1 MALTDEIYQ
10 MAAVFAPAGTDE
22 QMLFSLCRAAEQS
35 ITARLRPGV
44 TADDCRD
51 SFVCAAAWIAV
62 SYLPQSVQTRQ
73 VQSFTVG
80 EVSVTAGSP
89 DADVSGAAA
98 CLRTQAELLMAPYC
112 ASGGGFAFLGVR
124 G

>member
-10 MAAVFAPAGTDE
+10 TAAVFAPAGTDE
-22 QMLFSLCRAAEQS
+22 QMLRRLCRAAEQAVA
-35 ITARLRPGV
+35 ARLRAGV
-44 TADDCRD
+44 TGYDCHD

-62 SYLPQSVQTRQ
+62 SYLPQSAGAGKQ
-73 VQSFTVG
+73 VRSFTVG
-80 EVSVTAGSP
+80 EVSVTETEAAS
-89 DADVSGAAA
+89 VSGAAA

>member
-1 MALTDEIYQ
+1 

-22 QMLFSLCRAAEQS
+22 QMLRSLCCAAAQT

-44 TADDCRD
+44 TVDDCHD
-51 SFVCAAAWIAV
+51 SFVCAASWIAV
-62 SYLPQSVQTRQ
+62 SYLPEGAQAKQ

-80 EVSVTAGSP
+80 EVSVTAGTS
-89 DADVSGAAA
+89 AVTSGAAA

>member
-1 MALTDEIYQ
+1 MALRDEIYQ
-10 MAAVFAPAGTDE
+10 MAALFAPAGTDE
-22 QMLFSLCRAAEQS
+22 QMLRSLCSAAEQS
-35 ITARLRPGV
+35 IKAKLRPGV
-44 TADDCRD
+44 TVDDCHD

-62 SYLPQSVQTRQ
+62 SYLPEGAQMRQ

-80 EVSVTAGSP
+80 EVSVTEAEAAS
-89 DADVSGAAA
+89 VSGAAA

>member
-1 MALTDEIYQ
+1 MALRDEIYQ

-22 QMLFSLCRAAEQS
+22 QMLRSLCSAAEQS
-35 ITARLRPGV
+35 IKAKLRPGV
-44 TADDCRD
+44 TVDDCHD

-62 SYLPQSVQTRQ
+62 SYLPEGAQMRQ

-80 EVSVTAGSP
+80 EVSVTAANST
-89 DADVSGAAA
+89 AATSGAAA
-98 CLRTQAELLMAPYC
+98 CLSTQAELLMAPYC
-112 ASGGGFAFLGVR
+112 ASGSGFAFLGVR